1 MHKKGLYTARMKAI
15 TRSLRTPSR
24 SPPPY
29 FPFQVSESLRNAANL
44 KKSSFENHSKNK
56 SHFACNCNL
65 FRLQTFKIP
74 KLYWTPG
81 I

>member
-29 FPFQVSESLRNAANL
+29 FPFQVSESLRNAANRKKVHL
-44 KKSSFENHSKNK
+44 KI
-56 SHFACNCNL
+56 
-65 FRLQTFKIP
+65 LQK
-74 KLYWTPG
+74 
-81 I
+81 

>member
-44 KKSSFENHSKNK
+44 KKSSFENHP
-56 SHFACNCNL
+56 
-65 FRLQTFKIP
+65 KIS
-74 KLYWTPG
+74 LILHAIAIFGYFGCQNWTPG

>member
-29 FPFQVSESLRNAANL
+29 FPFQVSESLRNAANRKKKVHL
-44 KKSSFENHSKNK
+44 KIIQK
-56 SHFACNCNL
+56 
-65 FRLQTFKIP
+65 
-74 KLYWTPG
+74 
-81 I
+81 